1 MSNYVYSSSPQI
13 RSRRTTKWVMAD
25 VCIALA
31 PACIAGCILLGWGAL
46 LQLALASLAAVASEF
61 VFQLCCK
68 KNFKQI
74 LNEFDFSS
82 LVTGLLVG
90 MNMYNNS
97 KWYVPIL
104 ASVFAI
110 VVVKMLFGGTGKNIV
125 NPAIAGRIFAFIS
138 FGAALG
144 GTMYFVNAD
153 GTPAKVL
160 GATSHYIQGA
170 TPLQALF
177 SSEAVDSTLTNLDLF
192 LGTGVPGC
200 VGETCKLALILG
212 GIYLIVR
219 GVLNFRWP
227 IVYILTTGVV
237 AVLIAWV
244 DNCTAF
250 KLAHD
255 GAISSVMVGEMF
267 NNAIGTFLP
276 SILSGGLIL
285 GAIFMATDFVTTP
298 NTKLGN
304 YVYFVALGILTAVLR
319 RAVKGEAVSFA
330 ILLMNLLVPLIDK
343 YIVRRPFGY
352 VKPQKT
358 KKEAK

>member
-1 MSNYVYSSSPQI
+1 MSNYFYSSSPQI
-13 RSRRTTKWVMAD
+13 RSKRTTKWIMAD

-61 VFQLCCK
+61 IFQLCCK

-138 FGAALG
+138 FGAAFG
-144 GTMYFVNAD
+144 GTMYFVNPD
-153 GTPAKVL
+153 GTTAKVL
-160 GATSHYIQGA
+160 GSTLHYIQGA
-170 TPLQALF
+170 TPLQGMFADKP
-177 SSEAVDSTLTNLDLF
+177 VDSTLTNLDLF

-200 VGETCKLALILG
+200 IGETCKLALIIG
-212 GIYLIVR
+212 GIYLVIR

-227 IVYILTTGVV
+227 IVYILVTGVV
-237 AVLIAWV
+237 AVFINWIDLSRNA
-244 DNCTAF
+244 
-250 KLAHD
+250 D
-255 GAISSVMVGEMF
+255 GTFIPQLLSSNFVP
-267 NNAIGTFLP
+267 ALQTFLP

-285 GAIFMATDFVTTP
+285 GAIFMATDYVTTP

-304 YVYFVALGILTAVLR
+304 YIYFVVLGILTAVLR

-343 YIVRRPFGY
+343 FIVRRPFGY
-352 VKPQKT
+352 VKPVKT